1 MTSTVIQD
9 EMKELKAVEA
19 ELKSLNEKTKELR
32 SRKKELTASILDWL
46 VKTDRP
52 GCMYEELV
60 VLRGERKAPCQM
72 KKKEK
77 EAAAIRVLE
86 EQGIKQPEKLYED
99 LKNAMT
105 GERELEPKLSIKLA
119 HPV

>member
-19 ELKSLNEKTKELR
+19 QLKTLSEQSKELK

-60 VLRGERKAPCQM
+60 VLRGEGKSRCPL

-86 EQGIKQPEKLYED
+86 EQGVQQPERLFETM
-99 LKNAMT
+99 KNAMT
-105 GERELEPKLSIKLA
+105 GEREMEPKLSIKLA
-119 HPV
+119 HSV

>member
-19 ELKSLNEKTKELR
+19 QIKSLSEKTKELK

-60 VLRGERKAPCQM
+60 VLRGEGKARSQM

-86 EQGIKQPEKLYED
+86 EQGVQQPERLYES
-99 LKNAMT
+99 LKTAMA
-105 GERELEPKLSIKLA
+105 GEREMEPKLSIKLA
-119 HPV
+119 HTL